1 MMIFVSILL
10 IACARVQSFQLQQSR
25 ATRLMHNFGWQI
37 KPLKMAFVGREGPVD
52 ITSTS
57 VEDPLAKISIE
68 EVLSPPR
75 VDWRSIMFL
84 VAGQGV
90 LLGGTTILSDML
102 GMDHFMGYFL
112 PNFDPDSMK
121 FALTVSLP
129 LIVGGLLVDRLPVRV
144 FQDIARDTRVF
155 TLRILGRAS
164 NPLVAAVVALL
175 ISMAAGYSEEIC
187 FRGFLFD
194 SLSQNFGDVSAS
206 VASSVAFGMLHAPL
220 FGSSILVEAVLGA
233 VLCYSYVASGYNIAV
248 PIAVHTMFDFF
259 TLFLTWFITTMD
271 LKTRVQQAEK
281 EIATFLPF
289 ATSLPEE
296 FQFIAAAVFDLLD
309 ANGDGRIDEME
320 FTAGMQLFGVGT
332 VPLGVPRN
340 ELRSMFASLDKDED
354 GYITYEDYTAM
365 FRDLIK
371 KWMTMM

>member
-1 MMIFVSILL
+1 MA
-10 IACARVQSFQLQQSR
+10 IADRDTPTDTSS
-25 ATRLMHNFGWQI
+25 
-37 KPLKMAFVGREGPVD
+37 GP
-52 ITSTS
+52 
-57 VEDPLAKISIE
+57 VEDPLASISIE

-75 VDWRSIMFL
+75 VDWRSIML
-84 VAGQGV
+84 VLAGQGL
-90 LLGGTTILSDML
+90 LLGGTTILSDFL
-102 GMDHFMGYFL
+102 GAYRFSIYLL
-112 PNFDPDSMK
+112 PEFDPESMK
-121 FALTVSLP
+121 FALTVAIP
-129 LIVGGLLVDRLPVRV
+129 LIFGGLFVDRLPVKF

-194 SLSQNFGDVSAS
+194 SLSQNFGDVSA

-320 FTAGMQLFGVGT
+320 FTAGMQLFG
-332 VPLGVPRN
+332 
-340 ELRSMFASLDKDED
+340 
-354 GYITYEDYTAM
+354 
-365 FRDLIK
+365 
-371 KWMTMM
+371 